1 MRHCLAI
8 LITLAALVAPHI
20 GEAAPPALE
29 GDLALLQCETID
41 RSTCPAL
48 VQAFDNRDKVAG
60 ALLTWL
66 STATAEDATWLAR
79 AAVAIGVLGTR
90 EQAPAVL
97 KVARRLPAD
106 SEARI
111 DLLAAVARLGDKSAA
126 ADLLTSLKK
135 GSDRSRVIAAGAL
148 GLLRDRGAVPT
159 LIAALDD
166 GKRLR
171 AQAAAAHALGL
182 ISDDRAIEPLIA
194 VAGRAQVFAP
204 ARIRSLDALAGF
216 RARAAVPLAT
226 QLVDHSERDI
236 GRAALRLLTAV
247 PTRYAEPAIA
257 FALKTPLLRG
267 QAARAA
273 VAMEASSL
281 GPLVLEAAVDA
292 GLTADERT
300 WVLHAL
306 GVFPPTGTA
315 GRLMDRYAK
324 ADEQE
329 RLALLKALPDVG
341 DRTVVPR
348 LVQTLERSEG
358 EVANYVVYALENLT
372 GKRFGADLQ
381 AWRKFVGEAAKAA
394 TPATRPDES
403 KP

>member
-1 MRHCLAI
+1 M
-8 LITLAALVAPHI
+8 
-20 GEAAPPALE
+20 
-29 GDLALLQCETID
+29 
-41 RSTCPAL
+41 
-48 VQAFDNRDKVAG
+48 
-60 ALLTWL
+60 
-66 STATAEDATWLAR
+66 
-79 AAVAIGVLGTR
+79 
-90 EQAPAVL
+90 
-97 KVARRLPAD
+97 
-106 SEARI
+106 
-111 DLLAAVARLGDKSAA
+111 
-126 ADLLTSLKK
+126 
-135 GSDRSRVIAAGAL
+135 
-148 GLLRDRGAVPT
+148 
-159 LIAALDD
+159 IAALDD